1 MAFFFSAK
9 FSMRQVGTIWSELS
23 SCELSLTKRP
33 LFVTMSLVVVVV
45 VVVVV
50 VGVGGGVVVCD
61 TVVAT
66 TLLSRQM
73 SLGRT
78 RTTLALT
85 TLALTTLLQLLMLL
99 LSLSLLTMATHLTEL
114 VPLLEE

>member
-33 LFVTMSLVVVVV
+33 LFVTMSL
-45 VVVVV
+45 VVVV